1 MRDGNIFVILAEVLN
16 PHLNR
21 RSFRLGRNSYEGNAV
36 VFDDIDDFV
45 DRRPNV
51 IALAGSG
58 YMLSFV
64 CRFID
69 LICNAHLVGASQ
81 VPRSNLLSR

>member
-1 MRDGNIFVILAEVLN
+1 MRDGNIFVILAEVFN
-16 PHLNR
+16 PYLNR

-51 IALAGSG
+51 IALAGRDTCLAPHADS
-58 YMLSFV
+58 S
-64 CRFID
+64 I
-69 LICNAHLVGASQ
+69 
-81 VPRSNLLSR
+81 